1 MGKAFSDYISLTALL
16 FLCFHSS
23 PSLKLNF
30 WVPILL
36 SHSLMAPLSD
46 LFARKKLFVFRYI
59 MIPLKTFYLGR
70 YGSNP

>member
-1 MGKAFSDYISLTALL
+1 MPASFVSYRFTDYISLTALL

-36 SHSLMAPLSD
+36 SHSSNG
-46 LFARKKLFVFRYI
+46 LFPICLEERSSLFLDI
-59 MIPLKTFYLGR
+59 L
-70 YGSNP
+70 